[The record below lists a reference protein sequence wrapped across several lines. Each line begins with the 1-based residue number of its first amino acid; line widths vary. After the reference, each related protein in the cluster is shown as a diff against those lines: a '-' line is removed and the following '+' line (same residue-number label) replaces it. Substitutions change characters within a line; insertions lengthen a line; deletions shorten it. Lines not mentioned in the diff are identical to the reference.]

1 MESDKREEITPYR
14 AGLIIKAASAIID
27 TLVKG
32 RTLYSP
38 TFHEC
43 ELAIE
48 LAAIM
53 IGKLKNENKEE

>member
-1 MESDKREEITPYR
+1 MGSDKREGITPYR
-14 AGLIIKAASAIID
+14 ASQIVNAASAIVD

-32 RTLYSP
+32 KTLYSP

-53 IGKLKNENKEE
+53 IRKLKDENKED

>member
-1 MESDKREEITPYR
+1 MN
-14 AGLIIKAASAIID
+14 AASAIVD

-32 RTLYSP
+32 KTLYSP

-53 IGKLKNENKEE
+53 IRKLKDENKED